1 MRNREHLKN
10 TFRFSAEY
18 LKLNEQCTKQINFC
32 DYGVQL
38 TRGFRALKLWLS
50 LKAFGLD
57 AFRAAITKG
66 IENAEIVESLL
77 RNDDCWEIIT
87 PAQLGIITFRY
98 RADGLD
104 ESALNEL
111 NNHIAQ
117 DIIYSGYAMLSPN
130 ILGGKHV
137 LRMCTINPRTT
148 HDDLKQTVGMLKSFG
163 EHIEVKPIS

>member
-1 MRNREHLKN
+1 MESLYLLIPLSIVLVFVIAVIFWWSVRSGQFDDLDTGMFFMR
-10 TFRFSAEY
+10 
-18 LKLNEQCTKQINFC
+18 
-32 DYGVQL
+32 V
-38 TRGFRALKLWLS
+38 
-50 LKAFGLD
+50 AFAMEGSVE

-104 ESALNEL
+104 ESVLNEL

-117 DIIYSGYAMLSPN
+117 DIIYSGYAMLSPT

-148 HDDLKQTVGMLKSFG
+148 YDDLKQTVGMLKSFG
-163 EHIEVKPIS
+163 EHIKVKPIP